1 MSKQAVDEK
10 KQLTPEEESV
20 QKGHYFNN
28 PAVEKLLIRYVKGGC
43 VDVELRDEIM
53 SHAEE
58 LIRQVIRTHK
68 FHEIYPGK
76 DDSSFMDL
84 FQVAWAQIE
93 SALYK
98 FDCSPKRPK
107 VFNMWSQIAKNCIL
121 AHIKKETR
129 DLKNQ
134 STYRRH
140 LNGKPS
146 KRTIFMERFLKE
158 AREVCGYDE
167 DYLSLLDS
175 LEKIYSEDD
184 RPYDGLINKLI
195 KRSGLPRAKVSN
207 FLKYIRMRSFDFSDS
222 PINNALPDRRGLP
235 DGRRKKYD
243 IEDDE

>member
-1 MSKQAVDEK
+1 MSEQTVDEEIS
-10 KQLTPEEESV
+10 PENEARI
-20 QKGHYFNN
+20 KGYYFDNY
-28 PAVEKLLIRYVKGGC
+28 AVEQLLIRYVRGGC
-43 VDVELRDEIM
+43 VDVDLRDEIM
-53 SHAEE
+53 GHAEE
-58 LIRQVIRTHK
+58 LIEQVIRTHK
-68 FHEIYPGK
+68 FHEIYPGR

-98 FDCSPKRPK
+98 FDCGPKRTR

-134 STYRRH
+134 GTYRKH
-140 LNGKPS
+140 LTARPS

-158 AREVCGYDE
+158 AREVCHFDE
-167 DYLSLLDS
+167 EYIVLLEA
-175 LEKIYSEDD
+175 LEEIYTQDD

-195 KRSGLPRAKVSN
+195 KKSGLPRAKISN

-222 PINNALPDRRGLP
+222 PLNNALPDRRGLP

-243 IEDDE
+243 VEEDD